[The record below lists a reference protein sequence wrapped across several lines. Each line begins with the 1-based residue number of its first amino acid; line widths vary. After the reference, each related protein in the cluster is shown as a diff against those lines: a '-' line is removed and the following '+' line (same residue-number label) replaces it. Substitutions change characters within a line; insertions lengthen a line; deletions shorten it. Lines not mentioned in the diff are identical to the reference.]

1 MELFDRLEALESRIT
16 DLLRQLEELREENRT
31 LRETSIGLA
40 DLREENRA
48 LHEALTNEQ
57 RAREEI
63 DGRIDALLVRIR
75 EHMTD
80 GEAGA

>member
-1 MELFDRLEALESRIT
+1 MELFDRLEVLESRIT
-16 DLLRQLEELREENRT
+16 DLLRQLEDLREENRT

-63 DGRIDALLVRIR
+63 DGRIDALLARIR